1 MAGLTREELE
11 KIIRLQTEE
20 DTLPAE
26 DLQSSI
32 IELQS
37 EEENPTVYTPS
48 SREYDPV
55 RATTDDVSILGDA
68 FKGLVSGTLIGVP
81 EGIATLGFGLYDA
94 LADDDTLRD
103 LDAFTSQ
110 PVSYTHLTLPTIL
123 RV

>member
-37 EEENPTVYTPS
+37 EEENRTVYKAS
-48 SREYDPV
+48 SR
-55 RATTDDVSILGDA
+55 
-68 FKGLVSGTLIGVP
+68 
-81 EGIATLGFGLYDA
+81 
-94 LADDDTLRD
+94 
-103 LDAFTSQ
+103 
-110 PVSYTHLTLPTIL
+110 
-123 RV
+123 